1 MNLRTASLLAITPL
15 LLAKAAFAQRT
26 DLYLLIGQSNMAGR
40 GPVEA
45 RDREPIPG
53 VFALTEANT
62 WVPAV
67 DPLHW
72 DKPGIAG
79 VGPGRGF
86 AKRMREAEP
95 TVDIGLIPAAF
106 GGTSLE
112 QWAVGGKL
120 YTDAVERTRTALRLA
135 GPGAKLKGM
144 LWHQGEAEC
153 GKEALANTYIE
164 RWSVIVAALKKDLN
178 APDVPVIVGQLG
190 TFLEAAKSP
199 FAGVVNAQLKAIPSR
214 IPNTA
219 FVSSEGLKD
228 KGDMVHFDS
237 EGARELGRR
246 YAAGLLGLTSAKG
259 HDFFYAGK

>member
-1 MNLRTASLLAITPL
+1 MSFRTASLLTIAPL
-15 LLAKAAFAQRT
+15 LLAHAAFAQRT

-45 RDREPIPG
+45 QDIEPVPG
-53 VFALTEANT
+53 VFALTKMNT

-72 DKPGIAG
+72 DKPEIAG
-79 VGPGRGF
+79 VGPGRSF
-86 AKRMREAEP
+86 AKKMREAEP
-95 TVDIGLIPAAF
+95 GVNIGLIPAAF

-112 QWAVGGKL
+112 QWTVGGKL
-120 YTDAVERTRTALRLA
+120 YNDAVERTRTALRLA

-164 RWSVIVAALKKDLN
+164 RWSVIIAALKKDLN
-178 APDVPVIVGQLG
+178 APDVPIVVGQLG
-190 TFLEAAKSP
+190 TFLERAKSP
-199 FAGVVNAQLKAIPSR
+199 FASVVNAQLKAVPSR

-228 KGDMVHFDS
+228 KGDLVHFNS
-237 EGARELGRR
+237 EGAREFGRR
-246 YAAGLLGLTSAKG
+246 YAAALLGLP
-259 HDFFYAGK
+259 AGKDRR